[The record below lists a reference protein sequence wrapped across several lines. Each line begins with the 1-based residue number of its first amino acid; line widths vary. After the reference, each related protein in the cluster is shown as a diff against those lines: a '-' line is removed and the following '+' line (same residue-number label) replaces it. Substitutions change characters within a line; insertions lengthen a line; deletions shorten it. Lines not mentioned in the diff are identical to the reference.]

1 MSVQAFGCLY
11 SSFDVVK
18 WVVRKTEYREF
29 FCITSKFNFQLSYFE
44 IDDGEL
50 VDVFNDMLY
59 RLTICYN
66 LQNSQG

>member
-1 MSVQAFGCLY
+1 MGSAEDGVSGVLLHHKQVQL
-11 SSFDVVK
+11 STV
-18 WVVRKTEYREF
+18 
-29 FCITSKFNFQLSYFE
+29 SYFE
-44 IDDGEL
+44 IDDGDL